1 MKFRALVLEL
11 HLPQN
16 FCHRHTDRHFP
27 EVVKSCSKHP
37 KTCKSIKN
45 QKSKICTKPIL
56 SSMHIDMQKIKH
68 SDYFLSKILFEKEIQ
83 EYGCLVRLFFRC
95 FVAAEFRNCLH

>member
-16 FCHRHTDRHFP
+16 FCHRHTDRHFSKI
-27 EVVKSCSKHP
+27 VKSYSGQP

-45 QKSKICTKPIL
+45 RKFNICTKPIF
-56 SSMHIDMQKIKH
+56 SSTYVEESKKFYHVYITGNFMKKGMSLPPTLVSDVCINID
-68 SDYFLSKILFEKEIQ
+68 D
-83 EYGCLVRLFFRC
+83 
-95 FVAAEFRNCLH
+95 